1 MTMKKTYIIPQ
12 MEIIKLQA
20 SQSIL
25 AGSVVEI
32 TDVILGDG
40 TADNTD
46 ALAPFATDIFMD
58 GGFEF

>member
-1 MTMKKTYIIPQ
+1 MTMKKTYINPQ

-25 AGSVVEI
+25 AGSVAEI
-32 TDVILGDG
+32 TDVVFEDG

-46 ALAPFATDIFMD
+46 ALAPSATDIFMD
-58 GGFEF
+58 GDFSF

>member
-1 MTMKKTYIIPQ
+1 

-25 AGSVVEI
+25 AGSVAEI
-32 TDVILGDG
+32 TDVVFEDG

-46 ALAPFATDIFMD
+46 ALAPSMTDIFMD
-58 GGFEF
+58 GDFSF